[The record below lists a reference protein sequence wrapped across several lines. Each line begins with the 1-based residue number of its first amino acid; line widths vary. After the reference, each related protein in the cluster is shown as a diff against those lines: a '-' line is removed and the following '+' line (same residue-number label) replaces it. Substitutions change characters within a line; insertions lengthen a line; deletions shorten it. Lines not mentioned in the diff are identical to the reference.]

1 MSERLEEKT
10 GAKAGTSSTT
20 STTSTT
26 NEVEVE
32 RRRISSFPPP
42 RRADEPPKTIKL
54 KTEDLRA
61 WYGTTEVLHGISLRI
76 ADQQVTSIIGPT
88 GCGKTT
94 LLRCLNRTH
103 EVVAGAR
110 SKGRVLLDGVDIYAD
125 GSSPLP
131 VRRRVGMI
139 FKKPNPFPNMSI
151 EQNVLAGLSLN
162 SIKPKRPDELVERVL
177 RKVSLWD
184 EVKDELTQP
193 VTHLSRSQKQRLC
206 VARALALDPEVLL
219 MDEPASTLDPI
230 ATSRMEDL
238 IHELREDH
246 AIVLVTHNMQQ
257 AARVSDYTAFLYM
270 GEVVEFDR
278 TDRIFTNPREQRTED
293 YVTGKF
299 G

>member
-1 MSERLEEKT
+1 MSERLQRLEEKT
-10 GAKAGTSSTT
+10 DANVSLPATKP
-20 STTSTT
+20 T
-26 NEVEVE
+26 NEAEAE
-32 RRRISSFPPP
+32 SRRISSFPPP
-42 RRADEPPKTIKL
+42 RRADERPKTIKL

-61 WYGTTEVLHGISLRI
+61 WYGSMEALRGITLRI
-76 ADQQVTSIIGPT
+76 ADRQVTSIIGPT

-110 SKGRVLLDGVDIYAD
+110 SKGRVLLDGVDLYAA

-131 VRRRVGMI
+131 IRRRIGMI

-162 SIKPKRPDELVERVL
+162 SIKPKRPFELVERVL
-177 RKVSLWD
+177 RKASLWD
-184 EVKDELTQP
+184 EVKDELAQS
-193 VTHLSRSQKQRLC
+193 VTNLSRSQKQRLC
-206 VARALALDPEVLL
+206 IARALALEPEVIL
-219 MDEPASTLDPI
+219 MDEPASALDPI

-238 IHELREDH
+238 IHELREEH
-246 AIVLVTHNMQQ
+246 AVVLVTHNMQQ

-278 TDRIFTNPREQRTED
+278 TERIFTNPREQRTED